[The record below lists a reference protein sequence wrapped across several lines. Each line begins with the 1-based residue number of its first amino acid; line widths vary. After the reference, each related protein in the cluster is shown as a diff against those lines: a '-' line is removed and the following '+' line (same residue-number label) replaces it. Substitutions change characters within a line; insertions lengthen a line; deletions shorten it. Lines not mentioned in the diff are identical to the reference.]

1 MWSLTLYASLI
12 SFERIFHH
20 IILSFS
26 HPHVILMKETQHIVQ
41 VTLFHTTKV
50 HDDCDCQAPKFTSES
65 TIALSQEQP
74 KIPDLSWYFIVL
86 FSVSI
91 YCLFLS

>member
-1 MWSLTLYASLI
+1 
-12 SFERIFHH
+12 
-20 IILSFS
+20 
-26 HPHVILMKETQHIVQ
+26 MKETQHI
-41 VTLFHTTKV
+41 FHTTKV
-50 HDDCDCQAPKFTSES
+50 DDDCYCQAPKFTSES

-91 YCLFLS
+91 YCLFFFYLDSGDCHTLTFTGTRETCILLNNSFCQ